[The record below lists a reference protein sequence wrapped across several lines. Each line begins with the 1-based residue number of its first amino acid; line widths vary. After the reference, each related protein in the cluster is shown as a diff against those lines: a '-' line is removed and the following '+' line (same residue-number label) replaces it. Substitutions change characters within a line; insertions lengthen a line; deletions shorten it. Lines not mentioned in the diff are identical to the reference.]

1 MQRCK
6 YLSELLKKQKQKE
19 DGLSDGDA
27 VADSE
32 PNNEIITNAQRIL
45 QLFIK
50 YCIKL
55 CLYVYVLYD

>member
-32 PNNEIITNAQRIL
+32 PNNEIITNA
-45 QLFIK
+45 
-50 YCIKL
+50 
-55 CLYVYVLYD
+55 